1 MFAAT
6 KSFFSRVASLLP
18 APSWVLD
25 FSAGEPWS
33 NGTNYTYRS
42 LRTAGTYVNS
52 SGYIAVNAANVCL
65 QSQNFTNTTTWPTS
79 FLTVT
84 ANSGTAPDG
93 TNTAFLLTEQVTGN
107 ATHLIGNT
115 NIGLL
120 NQRMTY
126 SCYFKKAASNSRDYA
141 FIGLFYIST
150 TFSDGYV
157 IFDLATGTVALTV
170 PGLWTNVTS
179 SITDVGNG
187 WYRCVATGTPS
198 TGGTLARMRIG
209 PATQTAISYTV
220 TSGQEKSVLAWGAQ
234 LVAGSDALP
243 YSLTNTSTNG
253 IPRLTH
259 SSSGT
264 RLGLLVEESRMNIAL
279 ATENFTDT
287 SRWFVTNATAADTT
301 NTAPDNGADA
311 ESITEVAATSGSYRI
326 RSNPITTGVAAG
338 DTFTSSCFIKNAPTN
353 GKGYGY
359 VSVTIDGGTSRTY
372 TVIVNLS
379 TGALETTMT
388 SGSPTGTAYT
398 IENYGNGWYRV
409 SATATAHTGAT
420 GVRVLIGMW
429 QSGATNLNG
438 YPTYTVT
445 AGNEKSILA
454 WGAQIEEGATPT
466 SYIPT
471 TNAASIR
478 PEEFVSLLDSLV
490 TSWGDPG
497 ALVVHFYPP
506 GQAGTI
512 ISTDDGAN
520 TQLGIEASSTTAARA
535 FWSSGST
542 SPGTIGTSG
551 VQKAVHYW
559 NGTNS
564 RFSINGS
571 SVVSGT
577 NDITSFGAIDFLT
590 LGAEAT
596 DFGGLPSVY
605 SKFANVIIR
614 KVEWRAGTW
623 TDAQLQEMTQ

>member
-264 RLGLLVEESRMNIAL
+264 RLGLLVEESRTNIAL

>member
-107 ATHLIGNT
+107 ASHLIGNT

-150 TFSDGYV
+150 TNSDGYV

-198 TGGTLARMRIG
+198 TGGTLARIRIG

-220 TSGQEKSVLAWGAQ
+220 MSGQEKSVLAWGAQ

-338 DTFTSSCFIKNAPTN
+338 DTFTSSCFIKDAPTN

>member
-52 SGYIAVNAANVCL
+52 SGYIAVNTANVCL

-107 ATHLIGNT
+107 AAHLIGNT
-115 NIGLL
+115 NIALL

-126 SCYFKKAASNSRDYA
+126 SCYFKKSASNSRDYA

-220 TSGQEKSVLAWGAQ
+220 PPGQEKSVLAWGAQ

-264 RLGLLVEESRMNIAL
+264 RLGLLVEESRTNTLAYSKDPANAYYTKTNSSIDNNGGLFWASPENTFDAVLLAQNTVAGAHNISRAISG
-279 ATENFTDT
+279 TDT
-287 SRWFVTNATAADTT
+287 CFSVFLKKQT
-301 NTAPDNGADA
+301 
-311 ESITEVAATSGSYRI
+311 TSGVGRYATLII
-326 RSNPITTGVAAG
+326 RRVVTDYYHATFDLDQGTVTQSGV
-338 DTFTSSCFIKNAPTN
+338 
-353 GKGYGY
+353 
-359 VSVTIDGGTSRTY
+359 V
-372 TVIVNLS
+372 
-379 TGALETTMT
+379 
-388 SGSPTGTAYT
+388 GTAIT
-398 IENYGNGWYRV
+398 STDCGIEAYANGWYRCWV
-409 SATATAHTGAT
+409 RGTQASASHTLYIALASTDTPTMTSVGESYTGANT
-420 GVRVLIGMW
+420 TSGVYV
-429 QSGATNLNG
+429 
-438 YPTYTVT
+438 
-445 AGNEKSILA
+445 
-454 WGAQIEEGATPT
+454 WGLMREANNT
-466 SYIPT
+466 SPSSFIPT
-471 TNAASIR
+471 TTAAVIR

-596 DFGGLPSVY
+596 DFGGLPSGY
-605 SKFANVIIR
+605 SKFSNVIIR

>member
-107 ATHLIGNT
+107 ASHLIGNT

-198 TGGTLARMRIG
+198 TGGTLARIRIG

-220 TSGQEKSVLAWGAQ
+220 MSGQEKSVLAWGAQ

-338 DTFTSSCFIKNAPTN
+338 DTFTSSCFIKDAPTN